1 MTYQNYTV
9 SVSTDPTYYGSE
21 CTHDDAVRIASSIA
35 SLIRGEFP
43 GIDVRTGSDIGGRG
57 VTGPDDAIVR
67 QIEECISE
75 NWTTAL

>member
-1 MTYQNYTV
+1 MYHEYSVT
-9 SVSTDPTYYGSE
+9 VSTDPTYYGSE
-21 CTHDDAVRIASSIA
+21 CSPQDAVRIASNIA

-43 GIDVRTGSDIGGRG
+43 GIDVRIGSDIGGRG

-67 QIEECISE
+67 QIEDWIST

>member
-1 MTYQNYTV
+1 MYQNYSV
-9 SVSTDPTYYGSE
+9 NVSTDPTYYGSE
-21 CTHDDAVRIASSIA
+21 CTHDDASRIASNIA

-43 GIDVRTGSDIGGRG
+43 GVNVRIGSDIGGRG

-67 QIEECISE
+67 QIEQWIAE